1 MRLDRFIR
9 CDALARGAVDPAPL
23 LPVGQ
28 AAFEAACPESNRAE
42 EPNGSIELQRST
54 AAQP

>member
-9 CDALARGAVDPAPL
+9 CDVLARGAVDPAPL

-28 AAFEAACPESNRAE
+28 AALEAARPESNRSE
-42 EPNGSIELQRST
+42 GPNGPIELQRST